1 MAICAVQADA
11 ADRGKGER
19 RGRGKREE
27 GKVGARGGGRGGWG
41 KRDWGR
47 RGGGDSRIYLY
58 VLKPQAVGESL

>member
-47 RGGGDSRIYLY
+47 IYLY